1 MKFNKELSW
10 LSFNERVLQE
20 AADQTVPLIERI
32 RFLGIYSS
40 NLDEFFRV
48 RVAGIRRRA
57 ILESAQ
63 ETSKDKWRIIN
74 KKINDK
80 VNVLTKNF
88 NQITQDIFAQLAQE
102 NIFTIFDDHN
112 NDTFNEQL
120 STQQL
125 SWLKQYFEHR
135 IIRHITPII
144 LHSKTQLANCIDDD
158 GIYFLVT
165 LHYQENINYAL
176 VEIPR
181 ENVKRFIELPN
192 ENNVGRLNNDEAK
205 FIVLLDDVVHY
216 FMKKLFVGVFPFD
229 HIEAYSMKLTRDAEY
244 NLTDDLDES
253 LLDQMSKG
261 LKQRLKADLV
271 RLVHDQNMPEH
282 MTEYLRKSL
291 KVKDLEALSQGVR
304 YRHFKD
310 FIKFPN
316 LGGKHLENE
325 ELPALDSAHFTQ
337 HPSVF
342 DAISQQDIL
351 LYYPYYKFKHLTE
364 FVRQAS
370 YDPLVRHIKIN
381 IYRVAKH
388 SRIIQSLIEA
398 VKNGKK
404 VTVVIELKARFDEQA
419 NIEWAKLMKDAG
431 IEVEL
436 GIETLKVHS
445 KLCLITRI
453 EDEKLVRYAHIGTGN
468 FHESNARVYTD
479 FALFTKHKEI
489 CQEVNNIFSFVSHSY
504 LRFRFNHLIVSP
516 LTSRRRLYQLIDNE
530 IQLAEQNQKAGITL
544 KLNNLVDSGLI
555 NKLYAASQA
564 GVKIRLIIRGMC
576 SLIPNIKDISENIK
590 IISIVDR
597 FLEHPRVM
605 LFHNDGNQQLFITSA
620 DWMERNLD
628 HRVEVACPIYDEVL
642 KKQIIDILE
651 IQFQDNVKAR
661 IINKT
666 QNNRYVS
673 QGKREPLRSQI
684 AIYDYLV
691 DHEKQLIKAQQLI
704 TSTTDHKG

>member
-1 MKFNKELSW
+1 MIDDGMKFNKELSW

-20 AADQTVPLIERI
+20 AADKTVPLIERI

-48 RVAGIRRRA
+48 RVADVRRRA
-57 ILESAQ
+57 ILETAQ
-63 ETSKDKWRIIN
+63 ETSKDKWRTIN
-74 KKINDK
+74 KKINNK
-80 VNVLTKNF
+80 VNTLTKNF
-88 NQITQDIFAQLAQE
+88 NQITQEIFSLLNQE
-102 NIFTIFDDHN
+102 NIYTIFDDQH
-112 NDTFNEQL
+112 NDTFNEKL
-120 STQQL
+120 NTQQL
-125 SWLKQYFEHR
+125 AWLKQYFEHR

-158 GIYFLVT
+158 GIYFLVA
-165 LHYQENINYAL
+165 LHHQKQINYAL

-192 ENNVGRLNNDEAK
+192 EHSKESKAK
-205 FIVLLDDVVHY
+205 YIVLLDDVVHY
-216 FMKKLFVGVFPFD
+216 FIKKLFVGVFPFD

-271 RLVHDQNMPEH
+271 RLVHDQNMPQH
-282 MTEYLRKSL
+282 MTDYLRKSL
-291 KVKDLEALSQGVR
+291 KIKDDEALSQGVR

-316 LGGKHLENE
+316 LGGKHLEYE

-337 HPSVF
+337 CPTVF

-351 LYYPYYKFKHLTE
+351 LYYPYYKFKHFTE

-453 EDEKLVRYAHIGTGN
+453 EDEKIVRYAHIGTGN
-468 FHESNARVYTD
+468 FHENNARVYTD

-489 CQEVNNIFSFVSHSY
+489 CQEVDNVFSFVTHSY

-516 LTSRRRLYQLIDNE
+516 LTSRRRLYQLIDSE
-530 IQLAEQNQKAGITL
+530 IEFAEQQQKASITL
-544 KLNNLVDSGLI
+544 KLNNLVDNGLI

-564 GVKIRLIIRGMC
+564 GVKIKLIIRGMC
-576 SLIPNIKDISENIK
+576 SLVPNEKNTSENIK

-605 LFHNDGNQQLFITSA
+605 LFHNGGNQQLFITSA
-620 DWMERNLD
+620 DWMERNID

-642 KKQIIDILE
+642 KQQIIDMLD

-661 IINKT
+661 IINKA
-666 QNNRYVS
+666 QNNRYVT
-673 QGKREPLRSQI
+673 QGKRPPLRSQM
-684 AIYDYLV
+684 AIYNYLV
-691 DHEKQLIKAQQLI
+691 EHEQQLI
-704 TSTTDHKG
+704 QAQQKA